1 MPFLAYLE
9 MASYVL
15 ERVLGTASL
24 REMTGNR
31 LGYMALGGLIAFVV
45 YKSFSRLDASLRAVP
60 PELRPPEKHRKMLAR
75 RLTTT
80 LFFGM
85 PVAAFAFH
93 VYRASTAA

>member
-15 ERVLGTASL
+15 ERLFGTPSL

-31 LGYMALGGLIAFVV
+31 LGYMALGGLMVFFV
-45 YKSFSRLDASLRAVP
+45 YKSFSSVDASLRAAL
-60 PELRPPEKHRKMLAR
+60 PELRPPEEHRKVLAR

-85 PVAAFAFH
+85 PIAAFVFH
-93 VYRASTAA
+93 IYQASTVA